1 MAWITLIFAGLFE
14 VIGVSSINRLN
25 RERNTSSFLIFILF
39 FGLSFTLLS
48 LAMKT
53 IPMGTA
59 YAVWT
64 GIGTVGATI
73 LGMVMFNEEKSFKRI
88 LFLSMIVLSVI
99 GLKVLE

>member
-1 MAWITLIFAGLFE
+1 MAWIILILAGIFE

-25 RERNTSSFLIFILF
+25 SQRNISSLFIFITF
-39 FGLSFTLLS
+39 FGLSFTALS
-48 LAMKT
+48 IAMQN

-64 GIGTVGATI
+64 GIGTVGATVI
-73 LGMVMFNEEKSFKRI
+73 GMLVFNEEKSYKRL
-88 LFLSMIVLSVI
+88 LFLGMILISVI

>member
-1 MAWITLIFAGLFE
+1 MPWIILVFAGIFE

-25 RERNTSSFLIFILF
+25 RQFNLSSLFIFVLF
-39 FGLSFTLLS
+39 FGLSFSFLS
-48 LAMKT
+48 IAMAS

-64 GIGTVGATI
+64 GIGTVGATL
-73 LGMVMFNEEKSFKRI
+73 LGMFLFNEEKSFKRL
-88 LFLSMIVLSVI
+88 LFLGMILISVI

>member
-1 MAWITLIFAGLFE
+1 MPWIILIFAGIFE

-25 RERNTSSFLIFILF
+25 RQFNLSSLFIFILF
-39 FGLSFTLLS
+39 FGLSFSFLS
-48 LAMKT
+48 IAMAS

-64 GIGTVGATI
+64 GIGTVGATL
-73 LGMVMFNEEKSFKRI
+73 LGMFLFNEEKSFKRL
-88 LFLSMIVLSVI
+88 LFLGMILISVI

>member
-1 MAWITLIFAGLFE
+1 MPWIILIFAGIFE

-25 RERNTSSFLIFILF
+25 RQFNLSSLFIFVLF
-39 FGLSFTLLS
+39 FGLSFSFLS
-48 LAMKT
+48 IAMAS

-64 GIGTVGATI
+64 GIGTVGATL
-73 LGMVMFNEEKSFKRI
+73 LGMFLFNEEKSFKRL
-88 LFLSMIVLSVI
+88 LFLGMILISVI